1 MSETFWV
8 DLVVRNPLDAELN
21 LANLTLVVRD
31 VNGPHPEGESDPLV
45 DVDIIEDVVLAPQEI
60 RTVRFTILS
69 S

>member
-31 VNGPHPEGESDPLV
+31 VNGSHPEDESDPLV